1 MEVKVHGNNVE
12 KAIKDLKNRL
22 NKEGVFKELKKR
34 RYYEKP
40 SVKEKQKRIEARKQR
55 IKSSRFKKT
64 R

>member
-1 MEVKVHGNNVE
+1 MEVKVHGNNIE

-22 NKEGVFKELKKR
+22 NREGVFKELKKR

-40 SVKEKQKRIEARKQR
+40 SVKEKRKRIEAHKQKM
-55 IKSSRFKKT
+55 KSSRFKKS